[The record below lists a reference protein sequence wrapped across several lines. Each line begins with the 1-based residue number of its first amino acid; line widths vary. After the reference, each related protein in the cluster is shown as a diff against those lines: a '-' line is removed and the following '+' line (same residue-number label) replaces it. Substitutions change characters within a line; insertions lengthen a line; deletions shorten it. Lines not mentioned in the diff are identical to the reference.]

1 MGEGTSYS
9 SESKGGG
16 RGSPDYQLPRQ
27 CKWGIGGNLNKI
39 KMNLKSRMKRNREE
53 RLDGG
58 VTWM

>member
-1 MGEGTSYS
+1 LTPPPIQA
-9 SESKGGG
+9 KV
-16 RGSPDYQLPRQ
+16 RGVAGDYQLPRQ